1 MSSCIPFLVGHFYFG
16 RFVDNVLQAR
26 MTAMV
31 NGVSGRE
38 SLNGVDEN
46 EIRGEVILRDAIC
59 QTHTLLAMRMYA
71 AALKIDTKHV
81 FQALP
86 RLLSLWF
93 DLVSVAR
100 EQVPGESGSK
110 QDPLRKYSRLNLSLL
125 VTSRSNTSFPQKC

>member
-1 MSSCIPFLVGHFYFG
+1 M
-16 RFVDNVLQAR
+16 DNVLQAR
-26 MTAMV
+26 MAAMV
-31 NGVSGRE
+31 HGVSGRE

-46 EIRGEVILRDAIC
+46 EIRGEVIMRDPIC
-59 QTHTLLAMRMYA
+59 QTHTLLAMRVYA

-100 EQVPGESGSK
+100 EQLPSESGSK
-110 QDPLRKYSRLNLSLL
+110 QDPLRECNSCNDPLISTIESY
-125 VTSRSNTSFPQKC
+125 TSFTPRNVEASSKSGKYVHGDSS

>member
-1 MSSCIPFLVGHFYFG
+1 
-16 RFVDNVLQAR
+16 

-46 EIRGEVILRDAIC
+46 EIRNEVIMRDPIC

-100 EQVPGESGSK
+100 DQLPSESGSK
-110 QDPLRKYSRLNLSLL
+110 QEPLRKYSSFYMPLM
-125 VTSRSNTSFPQKC
+125 VTIGSYTFFCKKC